1 MGRVEICNATLEKS
15 VPLEVVILEVDGMG
29 CEACRTKVYKT
40 IQEDPFVSTVISVK
54 GGRKENQ
61 GEAIFM
67 LSPLNRNEIALSQA
81 ESLDLLLD
89 NLGKQGYPSRKRVGP
104 HSMQDLCLAT

>member
-1 MGRVEICNATLEKS
+1 M
-15 VPLEVVILEVDGMG
+15 PLEAVILEVDGMG

-40 IQEDPFVSTVISVK
+40 IQENPFVSAVISVK
-54 GGRKENQ
+54 GGGKGAQ
-61 GEAIFM
+61 GEAVFM
-67 LSPLNRNEIALSQA
+67 LSPLKRNETASCQA

-104 HSMQDLCLAT
+104 HSMQNFCLEM